1 MKGNRGEQVELYL
14 CPLLFTYEG
23 RFINKLQNIILLIFK
38 IWIMK
43 IRKYTHFVGN
53 LIGDVYRKFYDDDVT
68 CT

>member
-1 MKGNRGEQVELYL
+1 
-14 CPLLFTYEG
+14 
-23 RFINKLQNIILLIFK
+23 
-38 IWIMK
+38 MK